1 MNDLTG
7 SMFSLA
13 GQTALV
19 TGSSRGIGRAI
30 AEAFAKAGANVLVH
44 GSKKSAA
51 LDEAAAACGGIAV
64 VGDLASP
71 EGVEALIAAVPPPD
85 ILVLNASTQSYVTLE
100 EYDEA
105 EFLREFQT
113 NVGSA
118 FRLVQAFA
126 PAMCERRRGRIIAVG
141 SVNQFR
147 PSPRLTVYSAT
158 KAALQS
164 LVLNAAKSYAPFGVT
179 VNNLVP
185 GVILTDRNVEPLKDD
200 AYRAKI
206 LDLIPAGN
214 FGCPEDCAGAAL
226 LLASDAGRYITGIE
240 LPVTGGMHL

>member
-1 MNDLTG
+1 MND

-13 GQTALV
+13 GRTALV

-30 AEAFAKAGANVLVH
+30 AEAFAKAGAKVLVH
-44 GSKKSAA
+44 GSKESAA
-51 LDEAAAACGGIAV
+51 LREAAAACGGVAV
-64 VGDLASP
+64 AGDLGSP
-71 EGVEALIAAVPPPD
+71 AGVEALIAALPPLD
-85 ILVLNASTQSYVTLE
+85 ILVLNASVQDYVTLE

-126 PAMCERRRGRIIAVG
+126 PGMCERRWGRIVAVG

-147 PSPRLTVYSAT
+147 PSPRLAVYSAT
-158 KAALQS
+158 KAALQN

-185 GVILTDRNVEPLKDD
+185 GVILTDRNVEALKDD

-206 LDLIPAGN
+206 LGLVPAGN